1 MPIYEET
8 YNIRSYEA
16 DTQNNVHLVSLANYL
31 QDTADRHASA
41 LDVSVAQLLG
51 RGLSWVLH
59 RMHLQMS
66 RLPNYLENITVKTYP
81 SGIERVFLYRDFYLY
96 DQTGELIGQATSTW
110 LVIDVA
116 KRQVISVPAD
126 VLAKFEQFRA
136 LPRLT
141 PAKQKLPVLE
151 AVQSKSQ
158 QVIVRKN
165 EFDHNNHVNNSAYF
179 QWLLEP
185 FSDAFI
191 DSHTLGSVDIIFKN
205 ECQRGDVV
213 LSFYQS
219 LGNNIFLHRI
229 ENQSGTELAQATTV
243 WFGKEE

>member
-16 DTQNNVHLVSLANYL
+16 DVQNNIHLVSLANYL

-41 LDVSVAQLLG
+41 LEVSVQQLLG

-59 RMHLQMS
+59 RMQLNMS
-66 RLPNYLENITVKTYP
+66 RLPTYLENITVKTYP

-96 DQTGELIGQATSTW
+96 DQTGQLIGQATSTW
-110 LVIDVA
+110 LVIDVQ

-126 VLAKFEQFRA
+126 ILAKFEQFRA
-136 LPRLT
+136 LPHLT
-141 PAKQKLPVLE
+141 PAKQKLPFLE
-151 AVQSKSQ
+151 ASASTSQ

-185 FSDAFI
+185 FPDAFI
-191 DSHTLGSVDIIFKN
+191 DHYTLKKVDIVFKN
-205 ECQRGDVV
+205 ECQRGDIVR
-213 LSFYQS
+213 SFYQAI
-219 LGNNIFLHRI
+219 GENTFVHRI
-229 ENQSGTELAQATTV
+229 ENQSGTELAQAVTV
-243 WFGKEE
+243 WT